1 MTSIQTQRERVLA
14 EAVVS
19 AYINELSTPSRERPS
34 TSPARERDNAVA
46 RVMRLRRSRSSSPR
60 RRELVPA

>member
-19 AYINELSTPSRERPS
+19 AYINELSPRERPS
-34 TSPARERDNAVA
+34 RRRPERELARAPRVA
-46 RVMRLRRSRSSSPR
+46 RVRERLRQ
-60 RRELVPA
+60 RRELVAA